1 MYTPSSIIHI
11 DVNVTQYLDNASV
24 NNTEV
29 CLIVVDEAILSLTGH
44 KLESPLS
51 EFYPNR
57 SENIRHHQ
65 SRERC
70 LLSNAQDIE
79 QLKKKIQERLTLDDS
94 EGGGGGGGG
103 GGGDDRSRHKFMTT
117 AVRSNFNPLACWTPS
132 SITDSSGR
140 VSIEVKLPDSL
151 TRYRVWA
158 LATNDKQYGFGEMSF
173 TVQLPI
179 MIRPSLPRFL
189 NYGDTAHFS
198 VILQNQTDQSLLLHA
213 GLRATNAKLLTSQTN
228 QQ

>member
-1 MYTPSSIIHI
+1 
-11 DVNVTQYLDNASV
+11 
-24 NNTEV
+24 EV

-103 GGGDDRSRHKFMTT
+103 GGGDDRSHH
-117 AVRSNFNPLACWTPS
+117 N
-132 SITDSSGR
+132 
-140 VSIEVKLPDSL
+140 L

-198 VILQNQTDQSLLLHA
+198 VILQNQTDQSLL
-213 GLRATNAKLLTSQTN
+213 
-228 QQ
+228 